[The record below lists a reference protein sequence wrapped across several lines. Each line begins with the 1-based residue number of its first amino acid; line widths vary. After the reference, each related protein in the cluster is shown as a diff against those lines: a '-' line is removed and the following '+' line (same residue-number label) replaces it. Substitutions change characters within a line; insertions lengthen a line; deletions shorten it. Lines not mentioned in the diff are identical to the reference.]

1 MEKKTLRRGGLR
13 DVYLTEQDDD
23 TKQNCDERSC
33 AQASSKHQGL
43 CIAGLHV
50 SLVITCTHTDREC
63 ASAALNRVIIVKD

>member
-1 MEKKTLRRGGLR
+1 MEETLGRGGLR

-23 TKQNCDERSC
+23 TKQNCNERSG

-50 SLVITCTHTDREC
+50 SLAITCTHTDREC